1 MMDGVIFL
9 RLTMDGHKASRGIS
23 AATAELLVLFVTLS
37 NYGVCNNGNAIKQYN
52 FQNSYACMEE
62 DS

>member
-1 MMDGVIFL
+1 
-9 RLTMDGHKASRGIS
+9 MDGHKASRGIS

-37 NYGVCNNGNAIKQYN
+37 NYGVCNNGYAIKQYI